1 MEGKQALGG
10 ASEEDTGKENLAE
23 QTAAIT
29 GSTDTRFPAGAKE
42 PPEITVLLLPTLCLP
57 HPLNSYC

>member
-10 ASEEDTGKENLAE
+10 QGKLGRAE
-23 QTAAIT
+23 TAAIT